1 MVEAVAQKFKTGLTL
16 EELASAS
23 SQAIGIKVDGDSDP
37 RIKLDAG
44 GKITWGAGDGTG
56 DATLYRSAANAIK
69 TEDTF
74 EAAAGVIT
82 LTTSG
87 APSAAL
93 ANGAIAVDTTNH
105 IFYYR
110 SNSTWNQ
117 VSSGAS
123 ITVSD
128 AAPSGPDDGD
138 MWYESDTGR
147 QFVYY
152 NDGNTSQ
159 WVEVG
164 TASFYSL
171 NIEGGRPDT
180 TDYATPAGP
189 VDGGAP

>member
-1 MVEAVAQKFKTGLTL
+1 
-16 EELASAS
+16 
-23 SQAIGIKVDGDSDP
+23 
-37 RIKLDAG
+37 
-44 GKITWGAGDGTG
+44 
-56 DATLYRSAANAIK
+56 
-69 TEDTF
+69 
-74 EAAAGVIT
+74 
-82 LTTSG
+82 
-87 APSAAL
+87 
-93 ANGAIAVDTTNH
+93 
-105 IFYYR
+105 
-110 SNSTWNQ
+110 
-117 VSSGAS
+117 
-123 ITVSD
+123 
-128 AAPSGPDDGD
+128 

>member
-23 SQAIGIKVDGDSDP
+23 SQAIGVKVDGDSDP

-44 GKITWGAGDGTG
+44 GKITWGDGTAAGDV
-56 DATLYRSAANAIK
+56 TLYRSAANAIK
-69 TEDTF
+69 TDDTF

-87 APSAAL
+87 APGTAL
-93 ANGAIAVDTTNH
+93 ADGAIAVDTTNH

-159 WVEVG
+159 WGEVG
-164 TASFYSL
+164 TASFYAL

-180 TDYATPAGP
+180 TDYAVPAGP
-189 VDGGAP
+189 VDGGGP